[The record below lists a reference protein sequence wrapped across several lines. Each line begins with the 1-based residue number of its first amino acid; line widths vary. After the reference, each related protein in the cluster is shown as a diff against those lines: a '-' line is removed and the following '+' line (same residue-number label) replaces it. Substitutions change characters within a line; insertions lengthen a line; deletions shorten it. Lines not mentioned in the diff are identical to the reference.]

1 MFPESYVSCLNESVC
16 AKSLVRL
23 VAMLWTVASQSPLSM
38 GFSRQEYWSGLP
50 CPPPRH
56 LPDPEL
62 ESACPVSLALQ
73 MDSLPTEPPGK
84 PLRMTGGVLK
94 TTNARHSELGIL
106 NSDSA

>member
-50 CPPPRH
+50 FPPAGDLSHPGIK
-56 LPDPEL
+56 LW
-62 ESACPVSLALQ
+62 SLMSPALA
-73 MDSLPTEPPGK
+73 
-84 PLRMTGGVLK
+84 GGFFITRATWEAPKL
-94 TTNARHSELGIL
+94 L
-106 NSDSA
+106 

>member
-50 CPPPRH
+50 CPPPGDLPQPRDRTQVSH
-56 LPDPEL
+56 RQILSHQGSLKQPDP
-62 ESACPVSLALQ
+62 SHKYSL
-73 MDSLPTEPPGK
+73 
-84 PLRMTGGVLK
+84 
-94 TTNARHSELGIL
+94 I
-106 NSDSA
+106 